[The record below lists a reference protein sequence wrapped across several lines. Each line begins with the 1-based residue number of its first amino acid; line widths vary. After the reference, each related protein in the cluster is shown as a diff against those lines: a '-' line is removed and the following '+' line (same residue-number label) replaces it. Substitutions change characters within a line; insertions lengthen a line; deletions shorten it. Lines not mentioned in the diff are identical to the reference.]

1 MHALDRVLMWNKYM
15 VPQWYKG
22 VHNLAYW
29 DKFERPKVKPKFD
42 LGMLDTWWY
51 SPRKAAMIKVGKAP
65 NKP

>member
-1 MHALDRVLMWNKYM
+1 M

-29 DKFERPKVKPKFD
+29 NKFKRPKVKPKFD

-51 SPRKAAMIKVGKAP
+51 SPRKAAMIKAGKAP